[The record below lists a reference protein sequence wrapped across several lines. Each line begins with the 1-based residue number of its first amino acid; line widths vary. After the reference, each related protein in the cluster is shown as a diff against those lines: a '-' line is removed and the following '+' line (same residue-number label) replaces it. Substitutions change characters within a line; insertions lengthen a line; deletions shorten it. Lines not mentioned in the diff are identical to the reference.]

1 MHQLV
6 TGGFETTTAAI
17 SKSMLL
23 LLKYPEQMEKLRAD
37 PSLTKNFIEESL
49 RFDSPVAGLWRTTA
63 CPVELSGNTNP
74 RVLL

>member
-1 MHQLV
+1 MRTFTMEELQDLMHQLV

-37 PSLTKNFIEESL
+37 PSLTKTSL
-49 RFDSPVAGLWRTTA
+49 RKAPLR
-63 CPVELSGNTNP
+63 
-74 RVLL
+74 